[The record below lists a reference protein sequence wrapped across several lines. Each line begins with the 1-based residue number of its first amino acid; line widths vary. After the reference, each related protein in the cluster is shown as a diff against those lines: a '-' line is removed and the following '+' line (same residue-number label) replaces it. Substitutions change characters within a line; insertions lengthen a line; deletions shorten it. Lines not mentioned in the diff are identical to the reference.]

1 MDFSKIVGID
11 ETLPV
16 SIQHHDVYPGIDPT
30 SAYAKQVLA
39 GKVALVTGASRGI
52 GQAIALSLARAGAS
66 LALVSRDLATLEKTK
81 ASVLSVAP
89 RADVLVF
96 AVDVRDTAA
105 AEAAVQAAAAH
116 FGRLDLLV
124 ANAGASTPWS
134 SRIHEVDPAK
144 WWNVLEVNV
153 KGVFNFVRAALPYL
167 VKTNGRIINVSSG
180 SAQVRIPTTSDYATS
195 KFALGRFNEFISI
208 EYPEV
213 TSIALHP
220 GAIPGTELSK
230 ETLGDAGLPAFITP
244 DTLELPAAV
253 TLHLATGK
261 ADWLNGRYWS
271 VNWDFEEV
279 ERDWK
284 EKIIA
289 QNGLVSKLS
298 IPK

>member
-1 MDFSKIVGID
+1 
-11 ETLPV
+11 
-16 SIQHHDVYPGIDPT
+16 VYPGIDPT

-134 SRIHEVDPAK
+134 SRTCRTSSKSASWDVKLTRGERWQVFTK
-144 WWNVLEVNV
+144 WTQ
-153 KGVFNFVRAALPYL
+153 P
-167 VKTNGRIINVSSG
+167 SG
-180 SAQVRIPTTSDYATS
+180 GMSLR
-195 KFALGRFNEFISI
+195 
-208 EYPEV
+208 
-213 TSIALHP
+213 
-220 GAIPGTELSK
+220 
-230 ETLGDAGLPAFITP
+230 
-244 DTLELPAAV
+244 
-253 TLHLATGK
+253 
-261 ADWLNGRYWS
+261 
-271 VNWDFEEV
+271 
-279 ERDWK
+279 
-284 EKIIA
+284 
-289 QNGLVSKLS
+289 
-298 IPK
+298 